1 MSVFAAADALFS
13 KDECDRAI
21 PLYEAQLQQQQES
34 LGSFNVDNISK
45 MSRLA
50 SCYFNSSTSSNSSTN
65 KKEDLDKA
73 IALNEECLMKAKLVY
88 GDCHPSTLS
97 TMYGLA
103 CDYATICDYV
113 KALALH
119 EDCFKE

>member
-1 MSVFAAADALFS
+1 MSVFAAADALYS

-21 PLYEAQLQQQQES
+21 PLYEAHLQQQQES

-50 SCYFNSSTSSNSSTN
+50 SCYFNSSNSSSSTN

-73 IALNEECLMKAKLVY
+73 IALNEECFMKAKLVY
-88 GDCHPSTLS
+88 
-97 TMYGLA
+97 
-103 CDYATICDYV
+103 
-113 KALALH
+113 
-119 EDCFKE
+119 

>member
-1 MSVFAAADALFS
+1 MSVFAAADALCS

-21 PLYEAQLQQQQES
+21 PLYEAQLQQQES

-50 SCYFNSSTSSNSSTN
+50 ICYFNSSTSNNSSTN

-73 IALNEECLMKAKLVY
+73 ITLNEECL
-88 GDCHPSTLS
+88 
-97 TMYGLA
+97 
-103 CDYATICDYV
+103 I
-113 KALALH
+113 
-119 EDCFKE
+119 